1 MKICVFEWESVCGT
15 EISPESLSRFGELA
29 LYGKPDPDEVER
41 LVGDA
46 EIVICSKV
54 PFPRERLLRLPS
66 LRYIGLTATGY
77 NNVDVAAARELG
89 ITVTNI
95 PDYSAAA
102 VTQMTMAYIL
112 QFATNLIRYDASV
125 QAGEWQSSPLFCHMP
140 HPLFE
145 VEGKTLGL
153 FGLGSIGSRVARA
166 AEALGMRV
174 IYHARSKKDVPY
186 EFVSLET
193 LLKESDILSL
203 HAPLTAETDQLICA
217 ETLSQMK
224 KGAYLVNTARGGLIC
239 EEAVADALKSGA
251 LAGYASD
258 VLTVEPQRADCPL
271 IGVRG
276 CILTP
281 HVAWAPLETRQRL
294 WDILEGN
301 LDAFLAGKPRNCVS

>member
-1 MKICVFEWESVCGT
+1 MKICAFEWESVCGT
-15 EISPESLSRFGELA
+15 EISPERLSRFGELA
-29 LYGKPDPDEVER
+29 LYGKPDPDEVEQ

-46 EIVICSKV
+46 EIVLCSKV
-54 PFPRERLLRLPS
+54 PFPKERLMRLPK

-95 PDYSAAA
+95 PDYSASA

-112 QFATNLIRYDASV
+112 QFATNLIRYDESV
-125 QAGEWQSSPLFCHMP
+125 KAGEWQSSPLFCHMP

-166 AEALGMRV
+166 AEALGMHV
-174 IYHARSKKDVPY
+174 IYHARSKKDVPW
-186 EFVSLET
+186 EFVSLEA

-203 HAPLTAETDQLICA
+203 HAPLTAETEKLICA
-217 ETLSQMK
+217 ESLSQMK
-224 KGAYLVNTARGGLIC
+224 KGAYLVNTARGGLID
-239 EEAVADALKSGA
+239 EEAVADALKSGR
-251 LAGYASD
+251 LSGYASD
-258 VLTVEPQRADCPL
+258 VLTVEPQRTDCPL
-271 IGVRG
+271 IGAPG
-276 CILTP
+276 CLITP

-301 LDAFLAGKPRNCVS
+301 LEAFLAGKPRNCVS